1 MAKLNDF
8 SDMEPMIQRDNVGHD
23 YESKNNIIQLLGDTE
38 FKRADKAPLCAAACS
53 WCDITQKPCG

>member
-1 MAKLNDF
+1 MVKLNDF

-53 WCDITQKPCG
+53 